1 MNHHIEH
8 LPTFVAILLVACFV
22 GIAVKWIKMPYTIG
36 LVLAGLMIGEFSLLP
51 VVRMD
56 PHMVLFIM
64 LPPLLFTA
72 SYNIDLSKFRYVWGP
87 VLLLGTIGVLIST
100 IIIGC
105 GLHYGLGMNALLG
118 LIIGAILA
126 TTDPVAVVAIFQKL
140 DVDEKTIYLMEGESL
155 INDGIAVA
163 VFLALEAAL
172 ISGFPVSQAINQ
184 ASINFLTMAGGGL
197 LLGVFF
203 GYGLS
208 KVQRLYEDHL
218 LQIALTIVVAYGT
231 FIVAENMHVSAIIA
245 VVTASVVF
253 GHMARMEYVSP
264 TTLYSTQVFWDSIS
278 FIVNSCI
285 FILVGMELSN
295 PNFYEYRYYIVATL
309 AISIVARLILAYGIA
324 PLASSR
330 FYKITLPIRHLLF
343 FGALRGALS
352 MAMALSIPLE
362 VEAREMIITVT
373 YSVVL
378 ISLVAQGLS
387 IEKLSQIFKLIEKED
402 VTTLANRLHLKLA
415 AEEQVNEYLRE
426 MYKEGRVSGS
436 VYDQLK
442 SRIKAKQ
449 LAYYEH
455 LHEMSPSNDRN
466 TRKELHELIVHLDDK
481 RKVLLESI
489 ESGEVSLTADADHLQ
504 NTEQKPDPAQIN

>member
-172 ISGFPVSQAINQ
+172 ISGFPVSQP
-184 ASINFLTMAGGGL
+184 LT
-197 LLGVFF
+197 
-203 GYGLS
+203 
-208 KVQRLYEDHL
+208 RL
-218 LQIALTIVVAYGT
+218 
-231 FIVAENMHVSAIIA
+231 
-245 VVTASVVF
+245 
-253 GHMARMEYVSP
+253 R
-264 TTLYSTQVFWDSIS
+264 
-278 FIVNSCI
+278 
-285 FILVGMELSN
+285 
-295 PNFYEYRYYIVATL
+295 
-309 AISIVARLILAYGIA
+309 
-324 PLASSR
+324 
-330 FYKITLPIRHLLF
+330 
-343 FGALRGALS
+343 
-352 MAMALSIPLE
+352 
-362 VEAREMIITVT
+362 
-373 YSVVL
+373 
-378 ISLVAQGLS
+378 
-387 IEKLSQIFKLIEKED
+387 
-402 VTTLANRLHLKLA
+402 
-415 AEEQVNEYLRE
+415 
-426 MYKEGRVSGS
+426 
-436 VYDQLK
+436 
-442 SRIKAKQ
+442 
-449 LAYYEH
+449 
-455 LHEMSPSNDRN
+455 
-466 TRKELHELIVHLDDK
+466 
-481 RKVLLESI
+481 
-489 ESGEVSLTADADHLQ
+489 
-504 NTEQKPDPAQIN
+504 